1 MPLNFMQV
9 MAQGAK
15 AEPEHK
21 KMPNGADPFQSVK
34 LIKII
39 KKEIITYLISTL
51 WEE

>member
-21 KMPNGADPFQSVK
+21 KMPNGADPFQSVGLK
-34 LIKII
+34 L
-39 KKEIITYLISTL
+39 KKEIIYI
-51 WEE
+51 